1 MTITPTHHL
10 PRQLTRLARVVHAD
24 ALRADL
30 RAELHADLDLTDPS
44 SSSSP
49 RRVRHE
55 VRDGVAVMAFS
66 AAASTGVALMLLLF
80 TRVAG

>member
-10 PRQLTRLARVVHAD
+10 PALPRQLTRLT
-24 ALRADL
+24 DL
-30 RAELHADLDLTDPS
+30 GAEFRAELRGDEDLATSQPLTPA
-44 SSSSP
+44 

-55 VRDGVAVMAFS
+55 VRDGVAVIAFS